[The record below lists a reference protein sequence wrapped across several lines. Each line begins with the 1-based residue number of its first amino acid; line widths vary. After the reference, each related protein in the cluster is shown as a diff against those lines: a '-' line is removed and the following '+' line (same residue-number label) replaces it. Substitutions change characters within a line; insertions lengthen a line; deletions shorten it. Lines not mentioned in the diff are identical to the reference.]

1 MLNRYYSYLAYPMY
15 IITFVMLAFAAA
27 STTEQGLPSLS
38 FVFLSSFELVVFV
51 ACLSDFI
58 AYSARVSE
66 KSKIGLYSR
75 ITCVAIAFILF
86 WSAIGITTAVNV
98 RKGAQFKQK
107 WEARPVMPN
116 VDLSYVTDSQ
126 LKKAILIQ
134 LGGQNTLGSRLF
146 IQNVAALQYKVP
158 AYVMHG
164 LILQSQYV
172 NRLQKHQLINQIPK
186 YMHPNSFPYVSVH
199 QIMVDKRLAIPEY
212 VQMSNSA
219 KRRYARDVGIVNW
232 ASGKGYNNLYLAGVI
247 PVRILLS
254 WENKLPK
261 NSGFSF
267 SHWLYSHLTSA
278 STDRVRQEFTSVM
291 QPYSAQIEC
300 EKNLGS
306 LCKPL
311 KN

>member
-1 MLNRYYSYLAYPMY
+1 MSPTVWLLTRRSCTCSQKRCDMRVY
-15 IITFVMLAFAAA
+15 I
-27 STTEQGLPSLS
+27 
-38 FVFLSSFELVVFV
+38 
-51 ACLSDFI
+51 
-58 AYSARVSE
+58 R
-66 KSKIGLYSR
+66 
-75 ITCVAIAFILF
+75 
-86 WSAIGITTAVNV
+86 
-98 RKGAQFKQK
+98 
-107 WEARPVMPN
+107 
-116 VDLSYVTDSQ
+116 
-126 LKKAILIQ
+126 
-134 LGGQNTLGSRLF
+134 QNFFPLTGLF
-146 IQNVAALQYKVP
+146 IIVMSVIMLFYTQYYQHIEP
-158 AYVMHG
+158 CSMCIY
-164 LILQSQYV
+164 Q
-172 NRLQKHQLINQIPK
+172 
-186 YMHPNSFPYVSVH
+186 
-199 QIMVDKRLAIPEY
+199 
-212 VQMSNSA
+212 
-219 KRRYARDVGIVNW
+219 RYARDVGIVNW